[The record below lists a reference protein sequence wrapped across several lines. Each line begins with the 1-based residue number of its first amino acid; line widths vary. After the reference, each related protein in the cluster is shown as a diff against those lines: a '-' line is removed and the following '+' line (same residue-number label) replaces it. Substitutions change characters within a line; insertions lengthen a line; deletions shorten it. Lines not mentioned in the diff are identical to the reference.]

1 MSPAATQYGG
11 TSINIFYCQ
20 LLVFAVVCLEP
31 HQSSKIIIH
40 IFCTQSDIGAF
51 DLIENGKRLR
61 I

>member
-11 TSINIFYCQ
+11 TSINIFYSQ

-31 HQSSKIIIH
+31 HQSSKIIIQ
-40 IFCTQSDIGAF
+40 CTQSDIGAF